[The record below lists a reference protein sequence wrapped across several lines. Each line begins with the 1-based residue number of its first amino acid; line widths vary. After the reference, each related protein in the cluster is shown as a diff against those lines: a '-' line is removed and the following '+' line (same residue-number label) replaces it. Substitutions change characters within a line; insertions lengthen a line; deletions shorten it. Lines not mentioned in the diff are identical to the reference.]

1 MHESIKKIIFGSNN
15 NNDSIAGR
23 MRKYYSGVVV
33 KQKID
38 LTVSH
43 L

>member
-23 MRKYYSGVVV
+23 MRKYDSGII
-33 KQKID
+33 KNKNK